1 MANLQL
7 KQISLA
13 YGDRDIL
20 KNITLNLSSKSR
32 VALAGANGCGKSTL
46 LKILAGEK
54 KADKGDIILQ
64 KDCLLGY
71 LPQSGLTFK
80 GKSLQEEAESAF
92 APLAALEEENDQ
104 LGRELQSPDLA
115 EKQKE
120 LYLHQIHDNQEKLLH
135 QGFYERE
142 SRIEQVLMG
151 LGFQRE
157 DFTKESSTFS
167 GGWQMRIALAKVLLQ
182 SPDFLL
188 MDEPTNYLDLETRQW
203 LSDYLQ
209 NYDGGILIVSHD
221 RYFLDSLI
229 HQVAEIFLGQL
240 KIYKANYT
248 RYQQLREQELDQIQ
262 AAWKEQQIEIEKIE
276 DFIRRFRY
284 KDSKAA
290 QVQSRVKMLEKME
303 LIEIPENLRKV
314 SLEFPEPPHSGKEV
328 MRIRN
333 LCKNY
338 GEHQVLQN
346 LDLDL
351 EKGEKWVIS
360 GANGAGKSTL
370 MRILSGEDSDFTGEM
385 KLGSGVKVG
394 YFAQEQD
401 EVLNPE
407 NTLLEEL
414 ESCAET
420 KDFPKL
426 RSMAG
431 SFLFSGD
438 DVYKKVSF
446 LSGGEKNRL
455 ALLKMLLK
463 PFNLLIMDE
472 PTNHLD
478 IHSKDILLEALKRYP
493 GTLLFVSHD
502 RSFIEGLAEKVLEL
516 TPGSHKVYYGDYSYY
531 LWKKQQEAEGIYEEE
546 QQPEQMTEAA
556 DSSKDNRQIEKEQK
570 AARRRL
576 ERQESELLEQIQ
588 DGEEAIETARE
599 ALSLEENYSD
609 PDKARQLSK
618 DIEEYEQKIHL
629 LSEEWEEVSEELQQY
644 L

>member
-32 VALAGANGCGKSTL
+32 IALSGANGCGKSTL

-64 KDCLLGY
+64 KDSLLGY
-71 LPQSGLTFK
+71 LPQSGLTYK
-80 GKSLQEEAESAF
+80 GKSLQEEAETAF
-92 APLAALEEENDQ
+92 EALAALEVENDR
-104 LGRELQSPDLA
+104 LGKKLQSQDLS
-115 EKQKE
+115 EIQKE
-120 LYLHQIHDNQEKLLH
+120 LHLQQLHENQEKLLH
-135 QGFYERE
+135 QGYYERE
-142 SRIEQVLMG
+142 SKMEQVLLG
-151 LGFQRE
+151 LGFKRQ

-167 GGWQMRIALAKVLLQ
+167 GGWQMRIALAKVLLL

-188 MDEPTNYLDLETRQW
+188 MDEPTNYLDLEARLW

-209 NYDGGILIVSHD
+209 TYTGGILIVSHD

-229 HQVAEIFLGQL
+229 HQVAEIFLGEL

-262 AAWKEQQIEIEKIE
+262 TAWKAQQIEIEKIE

-303 LIEIPENLRKV
+303 KIEIPENLRKV
-314 SLEFPEPPHSGKEV
+314 SLEFPDPPHSGKEV

-338 GEHQVLQN
+338 GDHQVLKN

-351 EKGEKWVIS
+351 EKGDKWVIS
-360 GANGAGKSTL
+360 GVNGAGKSTL
-370 MRILSGEDSDFTGEM
+370 MRILSGEDKDFNGEL

-516 TPGSHKVYYGDYSYY
+516 KPGSHKVYYGDYSYY
-531 LWKKQQEAEGIYEEE
+531 MWKKQQEAEGMSEDL
-546 QQPEQMTEAA
+546 QQKLMQTTA
-556 DSSKDNRQIEKEQK
+556 DSSKESRQEEKENK

-576 ERQESELLEQIQ
+576 ERKESELLEQIQ
-588 DGEEAIETARE
+588 ELEQEIERAQE

-609 PDKARQLSK
+609 PEKARLLSK
-618 DIEEYEQKIHL
+618 KVQECEENIHL
-629 LSEEWEEVSEELQQY
+629 LSEEWERVSEELQQY